1 MKMGAAGG
9 WTYVSEMSRFGV
21 AIYNFDQTGFHRL
34 QLAVGDTLHLL
45 QENANW

>member
-1 MKMGAAGG
+1 MSGSGG

-21 AIYNFDQTGFHRL
+21 AIYNFQQTGFQRL
-34 QLAVGDTLHLL
+34 PLAVGDTLHLL